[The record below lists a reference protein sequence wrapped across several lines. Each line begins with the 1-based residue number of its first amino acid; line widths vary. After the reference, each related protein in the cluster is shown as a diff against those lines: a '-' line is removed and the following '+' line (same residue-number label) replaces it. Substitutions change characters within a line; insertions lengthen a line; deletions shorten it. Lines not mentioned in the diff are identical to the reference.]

1 MRTIISKFFFNLIVL
16 NHGFPHPTILLHGIG
31 AGDLEIDLSD
41 QKKTRMDEQE
51 GRSRFL
57 RPKEKKD
64 ERAGDMKCK

>member
-1 MRTIISKFFFNLIVL
+1 MRIIISKFFYLIVL

-41 QKKTRMDEQE
+41 QKKRRMEEQE

-57 RPKEKKD
+57 RPKKK
-64 ERAGDMKCK
+64 EG